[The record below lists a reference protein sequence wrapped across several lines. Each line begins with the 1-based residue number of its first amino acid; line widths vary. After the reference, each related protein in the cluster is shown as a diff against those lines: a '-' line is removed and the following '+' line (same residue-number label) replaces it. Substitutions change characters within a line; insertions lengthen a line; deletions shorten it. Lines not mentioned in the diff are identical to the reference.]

1 MWFLDGNG
9 VAAYVSGFDA
19 EGVVGKV
26 DAGFDDVEDSGYAQR
41 LAIVDGLSFFF
52 GGIDV
57 WGVKKGMKAMKGIE
71 CFFNSLLQKRII
83 VVGRHT

>member
-1 MWFLDGNG
+1 MNSIPWFQINDAPTRLLDGTG

-57 WGVKKGMKAMKGIE
+57 
-71 CFFNSLLQKRII
+71 
-83 VVGRHT
+83 